1 MFVEAPRASTGF
13 VDFLYAA
20 IKKIHN
26 WQIAPLCELKRINE
40 KHAVGMERL

>member
-13 VDFLYAA
+13 VDFLSA